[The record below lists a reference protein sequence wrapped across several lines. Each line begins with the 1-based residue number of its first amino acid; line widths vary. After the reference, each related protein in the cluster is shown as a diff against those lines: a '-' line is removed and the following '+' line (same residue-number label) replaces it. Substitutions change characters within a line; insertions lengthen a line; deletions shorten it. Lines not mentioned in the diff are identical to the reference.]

1 MNILKIKSVLFTITA
16 TIILLFQSCGNSYNG
31 PTFTVNGK
39 ISDAEGKMLYIA
51 NMGIEK
57 NEIVDSAELD
67 KEGNY
72 EFKLP
77 APDCFEFYLIAFE
90 GERPI
95 VISVDSTE
103 TITVNSSTKE
113 FSKNYTVE
121 GSRECLRIKELTEL
135 QTALEQQVNKMIE
148 SKLPAVIKT
157 RNDIYALIGEF
168 KENITRE
175 YIATAPGSAS
185 AYYALW
191 LTLNGEPLFSPAT
204 NRADSKRFAAVAT
217 NLQNRFPEAKRA
229 QHLAKIAKEGMEATR
244 PKNTETVNI
253 EESEI
258 KTTGLFDI
266 KLPGVNGDSISLS
279 SFAGK
284 VVLLDFSVYEDAKI
298 SSRNIRLR
306 EIYNKYKSK
315 GFEIYQVSF
324 DSREH
329 FWQQSAS
336 NLPWTCVRDGEGAA
350 SPNVTLYNIQT
361 VPTFYLINRENEIVL
376 RDNQIT
382 DLEKEIEK
390 LLK

>member
-1 MNILKIKSVLFTITA
+1 MKV
-16 TIILLFQSCGNSYNG
+16 
-31 PTFTVNGK
+31 
-39 ISDAEGKMLYIA
+39 
-51 NMGIEK
+51 
-57 NEIVDSAELD
+57 
-67 KEGNY
+67 
-72 EFKLP
+72 
-77 APDCFEFYLIAFE
+77 
-90 GERPI
+90 
-95 VISVDSTE
+95 
-103 TITVNSSTKE
+103 
-113 FSKNYTVE
+113 
-121 GSRECLRIKELTEL
+121 
-135 QTALEQQVNKMIE
+135 
-148 SKLPAVIKT
+148 
-157 RNDIYALIGEF
+157 
-168 KENITRE
+168 
-175 YIATAPGSAS
+175 
-185 AYYALW
+185 
-191 LTLNGEPLFSPAT
+191 
-204 NRADSKRFAAVAT
+204 RF
-217 NLQNRFPEAKRA
+217 
-229 QHLAKIAKEGMEATR
+229 AKIAKEGMEATR
-244 PKNTETVNI
+244 PKNTGTVNI